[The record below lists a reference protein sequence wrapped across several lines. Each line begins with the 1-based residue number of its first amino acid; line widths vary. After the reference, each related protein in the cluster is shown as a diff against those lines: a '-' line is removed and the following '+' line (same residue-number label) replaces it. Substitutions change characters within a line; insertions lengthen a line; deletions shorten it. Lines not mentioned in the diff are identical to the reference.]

1 MLIFYSALRTIN
13 LKSHLNVTR
22 FLRLSAFKDN
32 PFFFP
37 FFFFISG
44 IIIASSRGHRHLCV
58 LRVKIC
64 DTVVSRPSR
73 DSVITEG
80 INFRRKFCARSF
92 RTKIY
97 HFAAVALASLEF
109 RSGSA
114 YGRHIASPVKLRAGR
129 YRCLSGLPVAQRGEK
144 KWERNA
150 MERIMIIVITRRHFT
165 SSICRA
171 IYHYYLVNNVTTI
184 SG

>member
-1 MLIFYSALRTIN
+1 MDT
-13 LKSHLNVTR
+13 
-22 FLRLSAFKDN
+22 
-32 PFFFP
+32 
-37 FFFFISG
+37 G
-44 IIIASSRGHRHLCV
+44 IYICM

-73 DSVITEG
+73 DSAITKE

-92 RTKIY
+92 RTY
-97 HFAAVALASLEF
+97 EDLSF
-109 RSGSA
+109 RRSRVSDS
-114 YGRHIASPVKLRAGR
+114 RIPKRICLRQTRKIASE
-129 YRCLSGLPVAQRGEK
+129 SLPVFIGHPVAWRK
-144 KWERNA
+144 KKGKRNA
-150 MERIMIIVITRRHFT
+150 MEMIMIIVITRRRFI